1 MPMLDATPR
10 VSVVMAV
17 KNYPFHLAEAIE
29 GILAQSMDSW
39 ELVVV
44 DYGSTDGETLEIVR
58 SCEDTRVR
66 LVEWPGLTLPGASNV
81 GLAMARGEYIARH
94 DADDVSH
101 PTRLATQVAFLEDHP
116 DVDVL
121 GTGYSV
127 VGPTDRPV
135 TVSSREWRHGL
146 IDRHMPWMCCVCH
159 GTVMARAEVFDSHV
173 YNERMTAALD
183 YGLWLSIL
191 TARCHR
197 MHVIPDVLYTMHRHD
212 GSITSTRRMWQF
224 ACAHSAREWHLRGR
238 EVPPERA
245 LLELMTR
252 RGRAWRRWRLR
263 HHIHAMWSE
272 RGWRRMASALRVAL
286 TRPDYFALEYR
297 KWRSW

>member
-1 MPMLDATPR
+1 MLGTTPR
-10 VSVVMAV
+10 VSVVLAV
-17 KNYPFHLAEAIE
+17 RNYPAHLSEAIE
-29 GILAQSMDSW
+29 GVLAQSMQSW

-58 SCEDTRVR
+58 SYEDPRVR
-66 LVEWPGLTLPGASNV
+66 LVEWPGLSLPAASNV
-81 GLAMARGEYIARH
+81 GLAMARGDYIARH

-101 PTRLATQVAFLEDHP
+101 PSRLEFQVSFLDEHP

-127 VGPTDRPV
+127 VDGHDRPV
-135 TVSSREWRHGL
+135 VVSNREWRHDL
-146 IDRHMPWMCCVCH
+146 IRHHMPWMCCICH
-159 GTVMARAEVFDSHV
+159 GTVMTRREVFDCHV

-191 TARCHR
+191 EGRRFR
-197 MHVIPDVLYTMHRHD
+197 MHVLPEVLYTMHRHD
-212 GSITSTRRMWQF
+212 GSITSTRRLWQF
-224 ACAHSAREWHLRGR
+224 ACAHSAREGLLRGR
-238 EVPPERA
+238 EVTPERA

-263 HHIHAMWSE
+263 HHINAMWSE
-272 RGWRRMASALRVAL
+272 GGWRRAASALRVVL
-286 TRPDYFALEYR
+286 TRPDYLALEYR
-297 KWRSW
+297 KWRAW